1 FIYPVSTVGVGT
13 TFKIFLPRYVP
24 TVEEATAKAAAAAA
38 PAKDLTGHERI
49 LLVEDEESVRAFS
62 ARARRATG
70 YEVFEADGGEEAIEV
85 LDDLDYAVDL
95 IISDVVMPEM
105 DGPTMLKVIRD
116 KMPNLKII
124 FVSGYAEES
133 VRRDIEDDQ
142 SVDFLPKPYSLDQIN
157 SKVKEVLRRMD
168 KGE

>member
-1 FIYPVSTVGVGT
+1 LQSA
-13 TFKIFLPRYVP
+13 
-24 TVEEATAKAAAAAA
+24 EELEKAAVVASA

-62 ARARRATG
+62 ARALRATG
-70 YEVFEADGGEEAIEV
+70 YEVLEADSGEEAIWV
-85 LDDLDYAVDL
+85 LEDHNYEVDL

-105 DGPTMLKVIRD
+105 DGPTMLKSIRG
-116 KMPNLKII
+116 KVKNLKII

-142 SVDFLPKPYSLDQIN
+142 SVDFLPKPYSLDDIN
-157 SKVKEVLRRMD
+157 SKVKEVLQRQD
-168 KGE
+168 KPN